1 LGNLIG
7 TDATGTVRT
16 KNSYGVA
23 NNTGAVGMQIGT
35 GNLADRNV
43 IAGNDTGVRLH
54 AGDLTVIQGNW
65 IGVGPHG
72 NIAMANDTGII
83 VSGGSTRT
91 AIVGNVISG
100 NLAEGIVLQSSS
112 GTTILANKIGTAA
125 NGIAP
130 LGNGYD
136 GISFLTADAF
146 GSVGDG
152 TAANGNLIFAN
163 QHHGVHIASTGV
175 SVLGNSIFSNVGLGI
190 DLTGG
195 IVPSNDTC
203 DADAGPNGLQNFPVI
218 TSVTIFSDHTNI
230 SGTFESTAGNTFRV
244 EFFQNFAGDNP
255 GNRGGRT
262 FIGSAPVATTLT
274 PSCVTPFSVDLP
286 VILSP
291 GDLVTATA
299 TDPTGSTS
307 LFSLATGAVV
317 SSPGVSL
324 SASTLDF
331 GALLVNTVSAPLT
344 IGLTNTGNAP
354 LNISSITA
362 SIPFS
367 IASQTCGA
375 TLAATASC
383 TYDITFG
390 PTAPGAYTGL
400 FTLTTDAPATPTA
413 TVNLAGIG
421 VAPPSFAL
429 VTPTGLT
436 PGQTVPIAI
445 QITNP
450 PGNPASYGNFTLATL
465 TYPVGYTN
473 AAPGGGLPAGG
484 CGDPSFTGGVGGGT
498 TIGFGPGAGSVAA
511 GTTCSIVAAQLVGP
525 ATVGSYTFTIPPGGI
540 TVSSPFV
547 YTNPTAIIVTANVS
561 AAPIPG
567 ITISP
572 SSLPFP
578 STVVGTSST
587 PVSLSINNS
596 GNAPLNI
603 SLVTATGDFTS
614 VNGCVGPIAP
624 TASCSI
630 TVTFTPTA
638 AGPRSG
644 TLTITSDAPGS
655 PHTVPLSGTGV
666 VLTPG
671 VVINPPSIVFP
682 SQNVG
687 TSSAAQSV
695 SVTNT
700 GTGPLHI
707 SSVTTSGDFSNTA
720 SCPATINPGPT
731 NACVFTVTFTPTAA
745 GPRTGTLTVTSDATG
760 SPHTITLSG
769 TGAPL
774 TPTVSLTPTSLTFA
788 PRTVGSTSTP
798 QTITL
803 ANTGNGPLTITSIT
817 GSGDYAFTSSCGTAL
832 AALAS
837 CTINVTFTPLAA
849 GPRPGSLVIVD
860 NAPGSPRTVPF
871 SGTGAAGVTAVPMV
885 SPGSLD
891 FDAQAV
897 GSSSA
902 VQLVVVSN
910 AGTGPLAVSSF
921 SVTGEFAIAPPPG
934 TTPAPCP
941 ATVVPGSACA
951 IGVIFRPA
959 GTNLRQGV
967 LTIATDAG
975 TLTVNVSGIG
985 MVAEPP
991 QLTMPLALDFGSRTI
1006 GITGGGLALPM
1017 HNTSPYVAAIHELTA
1032 TGDFDVSDTC
1042 ATIPAGDSC
1051 SLLVTFLPTQVGT
1064 RTGTLTVRTMRDAN
1078 PYVVSLT
1085 GVGIE
1090 NVLPALQASPIRVG
1104 FGNVFVGGNS
1114 SQTVTLRNAGRGPLH
1129 VSGILFTGDYSAGPS
1144 CVGTIQP
1151 GASCAVN
1158 ITFSP
1163 MIPGGRQGVMQILS
1177 DDPNGTLDVS
1187 LSGAGCYLPTP
1198 SHARAGLPL
1207 CGS

>member
-1 LGNLIG
+1 
-7 TDATGTVRT
+7 VR
-16 KNSYGVA
+16 
-23 NNTGAVGMQIGT
+23 
-35 GNLADRNV
+35 
-43 IAGNDTGVRLH
+43 
-54 AGDLTVIQGNW
+54 
-65 IGVGPHG
+65 
-72 NIAMANDTGII
+72 
-83 VSGGSTRT
+83 
-91 AIVGNVISG
+91 
-100 NLAEGIVLQSSS
+100 
-112 GTTILANKIGTAA
+112 AA
-125 NGIAP
+125 A
-130 LGNGYD
+130 
-136 GISFLTADAF
+136 
-146 GSVGDG
+146 
-152 TAANGNLIFAN
+152 
-163 QHHGVHIASTGV
+163 
-175 SVLGNSIFSNVGLGI
+175 
-190 DLTGG
+190 
-195 IVPSNDTC
+195 
-203 DADAGPNGLQNFPVI
+203 
-218 TSVTIFSDHTNI
+218 
-230 SGTFESTAGNTFRV
+230 
-244 EFFQNFAGDNP
+244 
-255 GNRGGRT
+255 
-262 FIGSAPVATTLT
+262 
-274 PSCVTPFSVDLP
+274 
-286 VILSP
+286 
-291 GDLVTATA
+291 
-299 TDPTGSTS
+299 
-307 LFSLATGAVV
+307 AVV
-317 SSPGVSL
+317 PQPAVSL

-344 IGLTNTGNAP
+344 LTLTNTGNAT
-354 LNISSITA
+354 LNISSIAA

-390 PTAPGAYTGL
+390 PTAPGTYTGL
-400 FTLTTDAPATPTA
+400 FTLASDAPATPTA
-413 TVNLAGIG
+413 TVNLVG
-421 VAPPSFAL
+421 VGMSAPSFAL
-429 VTPTGLT
+429 VTPTALT

-450 PGNPASYGNFTLATL
+450 VGNPASYGNFTMATL

-484 CGDPSFTGGVGGGT
+484 CGDPSFTGGAGGGT
-498 TIGFGPGAGSVAA
+498 TIGFGPGAGSVAP

-525 ATVGSYTFTIPPGGI
+525 ATISSYTFTIPPGGI

-561 AAPIPG
+561 AAPVPG

-644 TLTITSDAPGS
+644 TLTITSDALGS

-671 VVINPPSIVFP
+671 VAINPPSLVFP

-687 TSSAAQSV
+687 TPSAAQTV
-695 SVTNT
+695 SITNT

-731 NACVFTVTFTPTAA
+731 NACVFTVTFTPTIA
-745 GPRTGTLTVTSDATG
+745 GPRTGTLTVTSDAVG
-760 SPHTITLSG
+760 SPHSVALSG
-769 TGAPL
+769 TGIALAPA
-774 TPTVSLTPTSLTFA
+774 VSLTPPSLTFA
-788 PRTVGSTSTP
+788 SRTIGTTSTV
-798 QTITL
+798 QVITM
-803 ANTGNGPLTITSIT
+803 ANTGNGPLAITSIT

-860 NAPGSPRTVPF
+860 NAPGSPRTVPL
-871 SGTGAAGVTAVPMV
+871 SGSGAAGVSAVPGV
-885 SPGSLD
+885 SPSLLD
-891 FDAQAV
+891 FEAQPV
-897 GSSSA
+897 GSSSP
-902 VQLVVVSN
+902 VQVVVVSN
-910 AGTGPLAVSSF
+910 TGTGPLAVSSF

-934 TTPAPCP
+934 TTPVPCP
-941 ATVVPGSACA
+941 ATVAPGSACA
-951 IGVIFRPA
+951 IGVVFRPS
-959 GTNLRQGV
+959 GTNLRQGT
-967 LTIATDAG
+967 LTIVTDAG
-975 TLTVNVSGIG
+975 MLSVSLAGIG

-1006 GITGGGLALPM
+1006 GIAGDGLALPM
-1017 HNTSPYVAAIHELTA
+1017 HNTSPYIAAIHELTA

-1042 ATIPAGDSC
+1042 ATIPVGGSC
-1051 SLLVTFLPTQVGT
+1051 SLLVTFLPTQVGA
-1064 RTGTLTVRTMRDAN
+1064 RAGTLTVRTLRDAN

-1090 NVLPALQASPIRVG
+1090 NVLPSIQASPIRVG

-1114 SQTVTLRNAGRGPLH
+1114 SQLVTLRNAGRGPLH
-1129 VSGILFTGDYSAGPS
+1129 VSAILFTGDYSAGPS

-1163 MIPGGRQGVMQILS
+1163 MIPAGRPGVMQILS
-1177 DDPNGTLDVS
+1177 DDPNGELDVS